1 MLDEKNCRFI
11 TGKGIIELT
20 RKETQLLAILI
31 QNKNRV
37 VTHKNLEEA
46 LYGINGVR
54 GGIPNR
60 ISVLRK
66 KLKGVLEIKTKTSIG
81 YYIK

>member
-1 MLDEKNCRFI
+1 MLDEKNCRFFAD
-11 TGKGIIELT
+11 GKIIELT

-46 LYGINGVR
+46 LYGIDEVK
-54 GGIPNR
+54 GGISNR

-66 KLKGVLEIKTKTSIG
+66 KLKGVLEIKTKIGLG
-81 YYIK
+81 YYI